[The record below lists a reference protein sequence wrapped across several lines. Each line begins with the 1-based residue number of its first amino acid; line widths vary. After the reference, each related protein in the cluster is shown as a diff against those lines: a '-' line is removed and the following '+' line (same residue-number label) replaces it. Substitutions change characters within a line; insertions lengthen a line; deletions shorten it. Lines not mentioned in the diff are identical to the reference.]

1 MDDHFISTTHP
12 FFVISKPNKDKKHQR
27 TPAMEIKKLAQEVFE
42 IEAQE
47 IANLRHRLDENF
59 EKSIQAILDCS
70 GKVIVSGMGK
80 SGIIG
85 KKIAATLSST
95 GTPSFF
101 LHPGEAY
108 HGDLGM
114 IEENDVVLL
123 ISNSGETDEVLKL
136 IPFLKHQQNCT
147 ISMSGN
153 EHSTLAKNTNYH
165 LNIAV
170 EKEACPLL
178 LAPTSSTTATLVMG
192 DAIAVTLMKLRNFK
206 EENFAKFHPGGSLG
220 RRLLTTVG
228 DVMKTNNLPITSSK
242 ASIKEVIQK
251 ITEGKLGLVVILENN
266 SIKGVITDGDIR
278 RAMESREKEFFGL
291 SAGDLMSS
299 DPKLIT
305 KEDKLT
311 LASQMM
317 SDHKIN
323 SLLVVNA
330 SNDFVGVI
338 QMYDLGL

>member
-1 MDDHFISTTHP
+1 
-12 FFVISKPNKDKKHQR
+12 
-27 TPAMEIKKLAQEVFE
+27 MEIKKLAQEVFE
-42 IEAQE
+42 IEAKE
-47 IANLRHRLDENF
+47 IANLSHRLTDDF
-59 EKSIQAILDCS
+59 EKSINAILESS
-70 GKVIVSGMGK
+70 GKLIVSGMGK

-85 KKIAATLSST
+85 KKIAATLAST

-114 IEENDVVLL
+114 IEENDIVLL

-136 IPFLKHQQNCT
+136 IPFLKHQKNCT

-153 EHSTLAKNTNYH
+153 DNSTLAKNTNYH

-170 EKEACPLL
+170 EKEACPLF

-192 DAIAVTLMKLRNFK
+192 DALAVTLMKLRDFK

-228 DVMKTNNLPITSSK
+228 DVMKKHELPITNFN
-242 ASIKEVIQK
+242 ATIKEVIQR
-251 ITEGKLGLVVILENN
+251 ITEGKLGLVVVSDENGIN
-266 SIKGVITDGDIR
+266 GVITDGDIR

-291 SAGDLMSS
+291 LAKDLMSLH
-299 DPKLIT
+299 PKLID
-305 KEDKLT
+305 ESEKLIT
-311 LASQMM
+311 ASTIM
-317 SDHKIN
+317 SENKIN

-330 SNDFVGVI
+330 VNDFVGVV